1 MVLHSNMCCHQFM
14 HESGGTSCLSK
25 ANLQICTQHYVKE
38 HPLFE
43 YSFRTG
49 YIIHQRKRV
58 WGPTKRARVTVL
70 GHSRMNKIEECV

>member
-1 MVLHSNMCCHQFM
+1 MNIDNVVSITAARCINKKL
-14 HESGGTSCLSK
+14 K
-25 ANLQICTQHYVKE
+25 HYVKE